1 VCWSSS
7 RLDSSSCTDGS
18 SLTSEAEVLPNVTLR
33 NGRFS
38 FTRAAQD
45 ANQMVTMQGKRT
57 KRGFRG
63 TVSLTVE
70 TSEYTCR
77 TGKRTFTAN

>member
-1 VCWSSS
+1 
-7 RLDSSSCTDGS
+7 
-18 SLTSEAEVLPNVTLR
+18 
-33 NGRFS
+33 
-38 FTRAAQD
+38 
-45 ANQMVTMQGKRT
+45 MVTMQGKRT